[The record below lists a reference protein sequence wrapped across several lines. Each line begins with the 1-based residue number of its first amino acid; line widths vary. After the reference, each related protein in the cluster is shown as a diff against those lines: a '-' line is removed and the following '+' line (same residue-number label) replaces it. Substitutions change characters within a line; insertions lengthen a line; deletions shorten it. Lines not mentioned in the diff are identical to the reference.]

1 MLIAFASAFTFPTQA
16 SPVRRVLQFIFVN
29 ALTSRTPL
37 KYYCAMT
44 CWYLQPPPLSVVF
57 ASSLVLLLLKIL
69 KHLSVLTFLFYSS
82 FVNCYIFRNKWYN
95 AFQPIGQFPGQD
107 NWKIHPNI
115 DNKNCQF
122 WTVFVVTSSALPGSL
137 APRDP
142 EGGQVW
148 EHYPVLYSS
157 RKSTG
162 GGW

>member
-57 ASSLVLLLLKIL
+57 ASSLALLLLKIV

-115 DNKNCQF
+115 DNKKLSVLDSFCSYFLSSSWQSCSPRSWR
-122 WTVFVVTSSALPGSL
+122 WTSL
-137 APRDP
+137 RTLSGPI
-142 EGGQVW
+142 
-148 EHYPVLYSS
+148 
-157 RKSTG
+157 
-162 GGW
+162 